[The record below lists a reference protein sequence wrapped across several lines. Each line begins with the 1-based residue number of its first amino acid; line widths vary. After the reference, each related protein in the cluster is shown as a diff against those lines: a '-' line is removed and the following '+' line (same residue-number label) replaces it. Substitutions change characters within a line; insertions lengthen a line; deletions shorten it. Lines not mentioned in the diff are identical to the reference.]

1 MPRKKGKRGR
11 DKLKSGEIPSDEV
24 KNTEEDWLLSYHET
38 CKPRSQMDVPCIF
51 MNAKDYMK
59 ETSSHR
65 LVFHILNDE
74 TSQEYLWF
82 KECTNMLCT
91 TYAEELE
98 RRFKG
103 LDTLSGLGITFT
115 KKSSQYTS
123 VKNDYAVL
131 MKAFNSIVEKIVN
144 LRWIVAYH
152 TVKGKKTVD
161 RKETKRLRDEKR
173 EQIKALNKSMGLDSD
188 KIEWFRVS
196 EIGKSNY
203 MAHIHA
209 IFYGI
214 NFIPI
219 EWLKKE
225 WHKLTGDSYMVW
237 VSQRNAKASSHAVK
251 YITKTIKGKNLSMS
265 LVMLWA
271 LNARAWGCSR
281 SLLTEIRDHDKALI
295 LEDAG
300 LENDTNRYTITC
312 LGLYPADDFTGLY
325 KIGNDP

>member
-1 MPRKKGKRGR
+1 M
-11 DKLKSGEIPSDEV
+11 
-24 KNTEEDWLLSYHET
+24 
-38 CKPRSQMDVPCIF
+38 
-51 MNAKDYMK
+51 
-59 ETSSHR
+59 
-65 LVFHILNDE
+65 LNP
-74 TSQEYLWF
+74 
-82 KECTNMLCT
+82 
-91 TYAEELE
+91 TYAEELS
-98 RRFKG
+98 RRFKA
-103 LDTLSGLGITFT
+103 LDNLSGLGITFT
-115 KKSSQYTS
+115 KKANPYTS

-131 MKAFNSIVEKIVN
+131 MKAFNSMVEKIVN

-152 TVKGKKTVD
+152 TVKGKKTID
-161 RKETKRLRDEKR
+161 REETKRLRDEKR
-173 EQIKALNKSMGLDSD
+173 EEIKALNKSMGLDSD

-209 IFYGI
+209 IFYGL

-237 VSQRNAKASSHAVK
+237 VSKRNVKASSHAVK

-281 SLLTEIRDHDKALI
+281 SLLTKIHTRDKEII
-295 LEDAG
+295 LENAG
-300 LENDTNRYTITC
+300 LDNDTSRYTITC
-312 LGLYPADDFTGLY
+312 LGLYPNCDFTGLY
-325 KIGNDP
+325 KIMDDT